1 MGRILRNFSLMVAIL
16 SGSYHAQATHIRA
29 GEITAELISCQNFT
43 YRFYITGYTD
53 TGSDVKFGGGEIKY
67 GDGTTDT
74 FETGNP
80 DIFEY
85 LGDEV
90 ALNIFIKE
98 HTFPGPGVYKVSFRE
113 FNRNAGI
120 VNMDNSVNTPFYIET
135 VIVIDPFLGCNNTPI
150 LLNPPL
156 EHACIGVAFLHN
168 AGAYDPDGDSLSY
181 EFTTPKMDQDIPVVN
196 YRFPNVHDIN
206 VYDAQNEDKTGP
218 ATFTIDPISGDL
230 VWDAPGGE
238 GEYNMAFIV
247 REWRK
252 IDGEW
257 YNLGYVTR
265 DMQVIVEDCDNERPE
280 ITLPPDTCVIAGDKL
295 EVDITA
301 DDPDGDDLILS
312 SFGSV
317 YEMLNSPARFVPS
330 PPIAQPPPA
339 TLTFIWET
347 NCSHISS
354 QAYQVHIKALD
365 QPPPGSGPKLA
376 DFATWFITV
385 IGPPPQGLTATQGN
399 GNVVNLSWDNYECTN
414 ASTIEIWRKVDS
426 NPFEPDH
433 CETGM
438 PENSG
443 YELIAVTD
451 ASQNSYFDNNYGSGL
466 EYGARYCYRIIAVF
480 ANIGVGGVKSKV
492 SAETCVLLEEVEG
505 DFGAL
510 TTNVSIETTKT
521 DDGTIFVR
529 WTSPFD
535 ASPAQYPPPYSYE
548 LYRGEG
554 FTSASYDLISAG
566 KISDTTFTDTGLNTT
581 DKIYNYKI
589 VVYDNNGVSFDS
601 TQSASTVRLDPVA
614 VSGAIELHWKA
625 QVPWSNVAPAYPMHL
640 VYRDQVDKNDP
651 KKLVLI
657 DSSNVLK
664 DGMIYL
670 DDGSATG
677 EGSLN
682 DTQEYCYYVVTKGVY
697 GNNKIQEPLINKSQ
711 VVCAMPNDTIAP
723 CTPISQAILNENIYP
738 ECQKAL
744 ADMPCDFHDF
754 ANELTWELDKE
765 SGCQDDIRSF
775 NIYFSENGEEGSF
788 KLIDNTT
795 NTSYIH
801 ENLSSYKGCYQITA
815 VDRSGNES
823 PPTETICNDNC
834 PSYLLPNVFTP
845 NGDGFNDTFQ
855 AYNIAVPNESGGN
868 DFICARFVA
877 SVEFHV
883 YNRLGKEVYS
893 NVGEPENSIL
903 INWDGK
909 TENGKLLPVGVYF
922 YHAIVKFDMLDP
934 GMRKKEFKGWVKIHY

>member
-1 MGRILRNFSLMVAIL
+1 MNKTLRFFSLLFTLMMWAVYAN
-16 SGSYHAQATHIRA
+16 ATHIRA
-29 GEITAELISCQNFT
+29 GEITAKLISCQNFT
-43 YRFYITGYTD
+43 YRFFITGYTD

-67 GDGTTDT
+67 GDGTVDT

-80 DIFEY
+80 DIFED

-98 HTFPGPGVYKVSFRE
+98 HTFPGPGVYKISFRE

-135 VIVIDPFLGCNNTPI
+135 VIIIDPFLGCNNTPI

-206 VYDAQNEDKTGP
+206 VYDAQNEDQTGP

-280 ITLPPDTCVIAGDKL
+280 ITLPPDTCVVAGDKL

-301 DDPDGDDLILS
+301 DDPDGDPIILS

-317 YEMLNSPARFVPS
+317 YQLLNNPASFVPS
-330 PPIAQPPPA
+330 PPIPQPSPA

-347 NCSHISS
+347 NCSHIN
-354 QAYQVHIKALD
+354 QRPYQVRFKALD

-376 DFATWFITV
+376 DFATWFVTV
-385 IGPPPQGLTATQGN
+385 IAPAPEGLTASQGN
-399 GNVVNLSWDNYECTN
+399 GNVVNLNWEAYECPS
-414 ASTIEIWRKVDS
+414 ASSIEIWRKVDS
-426 NPFEPDH
+426 NPFEPEH

-438 PENSG
+438 PANSG
-443 YELIAVTD
+443 YELIAV
-451 ASQNSYFDNNYGSGL
+451 AGGSQTSYFDNNHDQGL
-466 EYGARYCYRIIAVF
+466 EYGADYCYRIVAVF
-480 ANIGVGGVKSKV
+480 ESLDGVKSIV
-492 SAETCVLLEEVEG
+492 SDEVCVLPEEVDG

-510 TTNVSIETTKT
+510 TTNVSIETTANT
-521 DDGTIFVR
+521 DGTIFIR

-535 ASPAQYPPPYSYE
+535 ALPGKYPPPYSYE
-548 LYRGEG
+548 LYRGEDY
-554 FTSASYDLISAG
+554 TSTNYTLISG
-566 KISDTTFTDTGLNTT
+566 DKISDTTFTDTGINTM
-581 DKIYNYKI
+581 DQIFNYKI
-589 VVYDNNGVSFDS
+589 VVYDNSGVAFD
-601 TQSASTVRLDPVA
+601 TTLSASTVRLDPIS

-625 QVPWSNVAPAYPMHL
+625 VVPWSNVASGHPMHL
-640 VYRDQVDKNDP
+640 IYRDQVDSNDP
-651 KKLVLI
+651 GKFVLI
-657 DSSNVLK
+657 DSTNVLL

-670 DDGSATG
+670 DNGSATG
-677 EGSLN
+677 DGSLI
-682 DTQEYCYYVVTKGVY
+682 DTQEYCYYVVTRGAY
-697 GNNKIQEPLINKSQ
+697 GNSKVKEPLVNKSQ
-711 VVCAMPNDTIAP
+711 IVCAQPNDTVPP
-723 CTPISQAILNENIYP
+723 CTPINHSIINENIFP
-738 ECQKAL
+738 ECQEAL
-744 ADMPCDFHDF
+744 ADIPCDSHDF
-754 ANELTWELDKE
+754 SNELSWDVMTEGD
-765 SGCQDDIRSF
+765 CQNDVRSF
-775 NIYFSENGEEGSF
+775 NIYFSETGEEGTF
-788 KLIDNTT
+788 NLIDNTT
-795 NTSYIH
+795 GNAYIH
-801 ENLSSYKGCYQITA
+801 ENISSFKGCYRITA

-823 PPTETICNDNC
+823 SPTEMLCNDNC
-834 PSYLLPNVFTP
+834 PSYMLPNVFTP
-845 NGDGFNDTFQ
+845 NADGFNDTFV
-855 AYNIAVPNESGGN
+855 AYNISVPNESGGN
-868 DFICARFVA
+868 DFICARFVK
-877 SVEFHV
+877 SVEFRV
-883 YNRLGKEVYS
+883 YNRYGKEVY
-893 NVGEPENSIL
+893 NNIGEPENSIL

-909 TENGKLLPVGVYF
+909 TNDGNLLPTGVYF
-922 YHAIVKFDMLDP
+922 YHALVKFDVLESSLQE
-934 GMRKKEFKGWVKIHY
+934 KEFKGWVKLQY